1 MRAHTTAAG
10 LLVAAALVFPVLD
23 VTAGAQGKQKPNPQ
37 DMFNDIPEPST
48 VRDRNAPVPEFEPA
62 DVGDV
67 PDPVDVDEDPTPEP
81 TPEPIPVVNPQPT
94 PVVTTEP
101 TPSPVSSVVE
111 PDSQQPSPEVT
122 TSPSPEPPVAV
133 VPEATAAVPAVAP
146 EGPEPAGTAAPKIVA
161 VQDDDPGAEPS
172 PRPQPERRSA
182 ARGSSAESAPQRVV
196 AVRTRTATRR
206 VRQTYRIQPG
216 DTLSSIAARYG
227 LSWQRLAVSNGLRDP
242 NLIYAGDTLAL
253 Y

>member
-10 LLVAAALVFPVLD
+10 LLAAAALVFPVLD

-48 VRDRNAPVPEFEPA
+48 VQDRNAPVPEFEPA

-67 PDPVDVDEDPTPEP
+67 PDPVDVDEGPTPEP

-111 PDSQQPSPEVT
+111 PDSQQPPPEVT
-122 TSPSPEPPVAV
+122 TSPSPAPPVAV
-133 VPEATAAVPAVAP
+133 VPDATAAAPAVAP
-146 EGPEPAGTAAPKIVA
+146 EGPEPAGTAAPKIVD

-182 ARGSSAESAPQRVV
+182 ARGSSAEVLRSEWWRCVRGRPRASSA
-196 AVRTRTATRR
+196 
-206 VRQTYRIQPG
+206 QTYRIQPG